1 MRRFVRYA
9 WTFGV
14 PLLVAAAVGWYFYT
28 KLDQPGLW
36 TNVAPG
42 LEWLLPASFVYL
54 TAYTVWGLYYV
65 ILLNNQ
71 GAHAPASTG
80 LRAYFISQM
89 GKYVPGKVL
98 VIVIRIGMLRGIG
111 ITRTAVGITA
121 MYESL
126 VWVGSG
132 ALVGIVL
139 LPESLWD
146 GLRAQLQARGS
157 DLPHFHRAW
166 LILPVV
172 LAPIGLV
179 GLNRFVNR
187 VSRWRRGAD
196 ARQLPRVKLHVVL
209 FGLMFDAIGWF
220 VLGGCLMLVLVG
232 LRPDAPLTGEEYFN
246 LVSVNAIAYVL
257 GFIAFF
263 MPAGFGVRDLALQLL
278 LAVDLRA
285 RLGLTSVEADGVA
298 ALLAVWY
305 RLLGTLSEMAMAA
318 ILYRFAPP
326 AARAAVRVEAAAA
339 EGANE

>member
-1 MRRFVRYA
+1 V
-9 WTFGV
+9 
-14 PLLVAAAVGWYFYT
+14 VAAAVGWYFYK

-36 TNVAPG
+36 SSVTPSVS
-42 LEWLLPASFVYL
+42 WLLSAALVYL
-54 TAYTVWGLYYV
+54 VAYTVWGLYYV

-71 GAHAPASTG
+71 GAHASAATG

-89 GKYVPGKVL
+89 GKYVPGKLL
-98 VIVIRIGMLRGIG
+98 VIVIRIGMLGNIG
-111 ITRTAVGITA
+111 ISRTAVGITA

-126 VWVGSG
+126 VWVGAG

-157 DLPHFHRAW
+157 DLPDFHRAW
-166 LILPVV
+166 LILPVI

-187 VSRWRRGAD
+187 VSRWRHGAD

-209 FGLMFDAIGWF
+209 GGLLFDALGWF
-220 VLGGCLMLVLVG
+220 VLGACLLLVLVS
-232 LRPDAPLTGEEYFN
+232 LQPDAKTNLAEYLN

-257 GFIAFF
+257 GFVAFF

-278 LAVDLRA
+278 LAVELRA
-285 RLGLTSVEADGVA
+285 RLHVSPAEADGLA
-298 ALLAVWY
+298 AILAIWF
-305 RLLGTLSEMAMAA
+305 RLLGTIAELVMAA

-326 AARAAVRVEAAAA
+326 AARAALQAEAEAADA
-339 EGANE
+339 EDPDE